1 MFFSQRRFCSRE
13 SGVRQSE
20 SSDLRLQVGAGR
32 GGAGRRSRLG
42 GWPAGLGVE
51 GGMIG
56 DWRRDSGHWGGD
68 PEVCEIILRRLFYFE
83 TWSRCIVSSSVWI
96 RVQLGS
102 DGDQVKGRT
111 VNAPLLVDWV
121 LLVLGSS
128 RIEITKT
135 QTRPGSDG
143 CPAQEKQVPRNAGEK
158 PDIRKEQNRFA
169 SLRLVS
175 QRHTHVWGT
184 SIMCKKASS
193 SLFLLPPSSAHAA
206 SLLYTLTLDPKMTR
220 HGIRQ

>member
-83 TWSRCIVSSSVWI
+83 TWSRCLVSSSVWI
-96 RVQLGS
+96 RWRPSQRLDRQCTPFSRLGFTCFGILENR
-102 DGDQVKGRT
+102 DDKNTNTAWIRWL
-111 VNAPLLVDWV
+111 P
-121 LLVLGSS
+121 SS
-128 RIEITKT
+128 RETSAAEC
-135 QTRPGSDG
+135 R
-143 CPAQEKQVPRNAGEK
+143 GEARHQKRAK
-158 PDIRKEQNRFA
+158 PLRFA
-169 SLRLVS
+169 SLGIS
-175 QRHTHVWGT
+175 KAYTHLG
-184 SIMCKKASS
+184 
-193 SLFLLPPSSAHAA
+193 
-206 SLLYTLTLDPKMTR
+206 
-220 HGIRQ
+220 